1 MQQISSQVKLKKK
14 QNELVLS
21 KETEEKGDKA
31 EGKKKSNPS
40 LIELAKPIHPFQL
53 LTKCHSYVCVCVCV
67 CVCVFLQ

>member
-31 EGKKKSNPS
+31 EGKKKKQPLSHRTGQTNS
-40 LIELAKPIHPFQL
+40 SFSIA
-53 LTKCHSYVCVCVCV
+53 Y
-67 CVCVFLQ
+67 